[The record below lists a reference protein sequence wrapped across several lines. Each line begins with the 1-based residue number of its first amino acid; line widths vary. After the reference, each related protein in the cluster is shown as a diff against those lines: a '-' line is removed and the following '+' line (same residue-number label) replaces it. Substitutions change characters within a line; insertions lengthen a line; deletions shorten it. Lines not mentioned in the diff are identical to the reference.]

1 MQTKIM
7 YVLLFFLLHY
17 SALVFSQVAANK
29 INNEPDQKIQDRNI
43 YLKDSLLLD
52 EINDKPITDTSKY
65 MNDFFS
71 FHKDKYIGKR
81 LNSLLAALRIP
92 IKSYSIDIMWGPS
105 NNIIEELRLSSF
117 NRSKTTNKLLN
128 HNTKYFEI
136 WIEFSGKVVTDKH
149 QSESLNWFDWS
160 EKEVILFGN
169 NIIKDLFLAQA
180 IIGMTASN
188 K

>member
-1 MQTKIM
+1 MKAI
-7 YVLLFFLLHY
+7 LLFILLHC
-17 SALVFSQVAANK
+17 SCLLFSQVAAQK
-29 INNEPDQKIQDRNI
+29 INNENNKKIQDRNI
-43 YLKDSLLLD
+43 CLKDSLLLD
-52 EINDKPITDTSKY
+52 EINNKPITDTSKY

-117 NRSKTTNKLLN
+117 NKSKTSSKLLN

-136 WIEFSGKVVTDKH
+136 WIEFRGKVVTDKH

-160 EKEVILFGN
+160 EKEVTLFGN
-169 NIIKDLFLAQA
+169 NIIKDLYLAQA
-180 IIGMTASN
+180 NIGITASN